1 MNSIAGI
8 FIVLAILILS
18 IILHE
23 IAHGVAA
30 LFFGD
35 DTAKRAGR
43 LTLNPLPHID
53 LLGSIFMPLIG
64 LLLGGF
70 IIAWAGCR
78 FGCQDIFIFWP
89 SRARATHGA
98 GGAVEYIPRYL

>member
-35 DTAKRAGR
+35 YTAKRAGR

-53 LLGSIFMPLIG
+53 PLGSIFMPL
-64 LLLGGF
+64 LGF
-70 IIAWAGCR
+70 LTLFLFR
-78 FGCQDIFIFWP
+78 
-89 SRARATHGA
+89 R
-98 GGAVEYIPRYL
+98 